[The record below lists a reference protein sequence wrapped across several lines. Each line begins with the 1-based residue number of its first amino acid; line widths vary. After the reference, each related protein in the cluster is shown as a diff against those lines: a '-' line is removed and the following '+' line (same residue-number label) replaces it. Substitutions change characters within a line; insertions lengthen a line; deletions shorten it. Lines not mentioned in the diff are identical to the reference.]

1 LWGEFYFGNK
11 HKGATMAKGSSG
23 PSTGV
28 FIGIIAIIAGVL
40 VIWGALPINLVLGIF
55 LIIFGILAFTQK

>member
-1 LWGEFYFGNK
+1 
-11 HKGATMAKGSSG
+11 MAKGSSM

-28 FIGIIAIIAGVL
+28 FTGIIAIVAGVL
-40 VIWGALPINLVLGIF
+40 VIWGAVPINLVLGIF